1 MVPYNVSLLS
11 GLGSILDTKKNKLIF
26 RLSLTLSC
34 LSFIGI
40 KYFFVRVKYF
50 TSIGTVI
57 FFKILLIMSFNLCFM
72 QIHVNIALVILVG
85 Y

>member
-40 KYFFVRVKYF
+40 KYFLKMNIYF
-50 TSIGTVI
+50 NRNSNI
-57 FFKILLIMSFNLCFM
+57 FKILLIMSFNLCFM
-72 QIHVNIALVILVG
+72 QIHVNIDLVILVG